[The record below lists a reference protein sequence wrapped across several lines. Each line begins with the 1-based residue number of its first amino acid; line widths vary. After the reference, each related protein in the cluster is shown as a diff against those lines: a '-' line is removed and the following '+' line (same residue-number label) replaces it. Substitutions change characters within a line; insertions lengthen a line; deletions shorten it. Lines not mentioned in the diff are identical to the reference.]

1 MTRCCARR
9 SPLGC
14 AQTLWRPVAARLTSP
29 WRSARSTIT
38 PLVND
43 LERWRRERRA
53 ALARHTPVA
62 VAIDY
67 MLKNWTAF
75 TRFLADG
82 RICLTNNAAER
93 ARRGIAIGMKSWL
106 FVGSDRGGQRTA
118 LMYSLIV
125 TAKLIVDRGVDENE
139 LLERLHPPKSQH
151 GTVASSKR

>member
-1 MTRCCARR
+1 
-9 SPLGC
+9 
-14 AQTLWRPVAARLTSP
+14 
-29 WRSARSTIT
+29 
-38 PLVND
+38 
-43 LERWRRERRA
+43 
-53 ALARHTPVA
+53 
-62 VAIDY
+62 

-93 ARRGIAIGMKSWL
+93 ALRGIAIGMKSWL